1 MIFRIEPG
9 IFKRKSNTGLS
20 MRKFKKDSETGKN
33 DGSSR
38 TLRMAPYVIVA
49 LALHVPVFVY
59 PVLRISYWLE
69 FAWITTMVILVPV
82 FFSQIIARVALRGKS
97 GKRVFILRTMA
108 DFILGLVP
116 VVIPLLL
123 FFELFV
129 WLFSFDTKLA
139 AQCIVFVTACIIVSG
154 IYHAF
159 NPRLVSVNLSSSKLG
174 KPLRFAQISD
184 VHIGSRS
191 TRFLS
196 QLITR
201 INSLDVDFLC
211 ITGDF
216 IDQPGITA
224 YQLRS
229 LQNFN
234 GPIYFTIGNHERY
247 EDLEDIIG
255 RLESLGVEVLR
266 NRSVTANGIQF
277 IGIDDKDDITQ
288 VASQLK
294 NFEVHA
300 DHYVILLYHRPNGL
314 EACDEHGVDLMLSGH
329 THGGQIV
336 PFNLAVKKVFDRV
349 SGLYHYGNATLY
361 VSEGTGTWGPTM
373 RFGTRSEITLFE
385 VNPPT

>member
-1 MIFRIEPG
+1 M
-9 IFKRKSNTGLS
+9 S
-20 MRKFKKDSETGKN
+20 D
-33 DGSSR
+33 SSR
-38 TLRMAPYVIVA
+38 TRRMAPYIVVA
-49 LALHVPVFVY
+49 LVFHVPVFVY
-59 PVLRISYWLE
+59 PVLRISFWLE
-69 FAWITTMVILVPV
+69 LAWITTMVILVPV
-82 FFSQIIARVALRGKS
+82 FFSQIIARVVLRGKS
-97 GKRVFILRTMA
+97 GKRVFILRTVA
-108 DFILGLVP
+108 DFVLGLVP

-123 FFELFV
+123 FFELLV

-139 AQCIVFVTACIIVSG
+139 AQGIVSITACIIVSG

-159 NPRLVSVNLSSSKLG
+159 NPRLVPVNLSSSKLE

-196 QLITR
+196 QLVTR
-201 INSLDVDFLC
+201 INSLEVDFLC

-216 IDQPGITA
+216 IDQPGITT

-229 LQNFN
+229 LRDFK

-247 EDLEDIIG
+247 EDLEDIIE
-255 RLESLGVEVLR
+255 RLESLGIEVLR

-277 IGIDDKDDITQ
+277 IGIDDNDDVTQ

-294 NFEVHA
+294 NIEVHA
-300 DHYVILLYHRPNGL
+300 DQYVILLYHRPHGL
-314 EACDEHGVDLMLSGH
+314 EACDEKGVDLMLSGH

-385 VNPPT
+385 VNPST